1 MKILNFGSLNIDK
14 VYAVEEIVKGG
25 ETIDSVS
32 FSESVGGKG
41 LNQSIAVAKAGGN
54 IMHAGCVGKDGE
66 ILLQA
71 LKDNNVDT
79 SLIKTVET
87 ASGQAIIQV
96 DKHGQNCIILFHGA
110 NYEVDKAYIDEV
122 MQDFAQDDI
131 LILQNEISN
140 IDYIIEVAKAKQMK
154 IYLNPSPI
162 NENLNKYNMQ
172 AIDGIFVNEH
182 EGAYLADKE
191 KVEDILDSLASKYP
205 ELEIILTF
213 GDKGAYYRH
222 KDINIF
228 QPAYK
233 VDAVD
238 TTAAGD
244 TFTGYFIAL
253 RQQGKSIEESL
264 QKQVKHL
271 QLQYQEKEQ
280 AFLFLK
286 LQKWIE
292 LKKHFF
298 YNIYK

>member
-96 DKHGQNCIILFHGA
+96 DKHGQNCIILFHGT

-122 MQDFAQDDI
+122 MQDFAQGDI

-182 EGAYLADKE
+182 EGAYLAGKE

-264 QKQVKHL
+264 QKASKASSITVSRKGASISIPKIA
-271 QLQYQEKEQ
+271 EVD
-280 AFLFLK
+280 
-286 LQKWIE
+286 
-292 LKKHFF
+292 
-298 YNIYK
+298 

>member
-25 ETIDSVS
+25 ETIDSIS

-122 MQDFAQDDI
+122 MHDFAQGDI

-182 EGAYLADKE
+182 EGAYLAGKE

-264 QKQVKHL
+264 QKANKASSITVSRKGASISIPKIA
-271 QLQYQEKEQ
+271 EVD
-280 AFLFLK
+280 
-286 LQKWIE
+286 
-292 LKKHFF
+292 
-298 YNIYK
+298 

>member
-14 VYAVEEIVKGG
+14 VYAVEKIVKGG

-110 NYEVDKAYIDEV
+110 NYEVDKAYIDEA
-122 MQDFAQDDI
+122 MQDFAQGDI

-191 KVEDILDSLASKYP
+191 KVEEILDSLASKYP

-264 QKQVKHL
+264 QKASKASSITVSRKGASISIPKIA
-271 QLQYQEKEQ
+271 EVD
-280 AFLFLK
+280 
-286 LQKWIE
+286 
-292 LKKHFF
+292 
-298 YNIYK
+298 

>member
-25 ETIDSVS
+25 ETIDSIS

-122 MQDFAQDDI
+122 MQDFAQGDI

-140 IDYIIEVAKAKQMK
+140 IDYIIEVAKTKQMK

-182 EGAYLADKE
+182 EGAYLAGKE

-264 QKQVKHL
+264 QKANKASSITVSRKGASISIPKIA
-271 QLQYQEKEQ
+271 EVD
-280 AFLFLK
+280 
-286 LQKWIE
+286 
-292 LKKHFF
+292 
-298 YNIYK
+298 

>member
-71 LKDNNVDT
+71 LKNNNVDT

-87 ASGQAIIQV
+87 AS
-96 DKHGQNCIILFHGA
+96 GQNCIILFHGA

-264 QKQVKHL
+264 QKASKASSITVSRKGASISIPKIA
-271 QLQYQEKEQ
+271 EVD
-280 AFLFLK
+280 
-286 LQKWIE
+286 
-292 LKKHFF
+292 
-298 YNIYK
+298 

>member
-110 NYEVDKAYIDEV
+110 NYEVDKAYIDEA
-122 MQDFAQDDI
+122 MQDFAQGDI

-253 RQQGKSIEESL
+253 RQQGKSIEEGL
-264 QKQVKHL
+264 QKASKASSITVSRKGASISIPKIA
-271 QLQYQEKEQ
+271 EVD
-280 AFLFLK
+280 
-286 LQKWIE
+286 
-292 LKKHFF
+292 
-298 YNIYK
+298 

>member
-110 NYEVDKAYIDEV
+110 NYEVDKAYIDGV
-122 MQDFAQDDI
+122 MQDFVQGDI

-182 EGAYLADKE
+182 EGAYLAGKE

-213 GDKGAYYRH
+213 GDKGAYYRY

-244 TFTGYFIAL
+244 TFTGYFITL

-264 QKQVKHL
+264 QKASKASSITVSRKGASISIPKIA
-271 QLQYQEKEQ
+271 EVD
-280 AFLFLK
+280 
-286 LQKWIE
+286 
-292 LKKHFF
+292 
-298 YNIYK
+298 

>member
-14 VYAVEEIVKGG
+14 VYAVEKIVKGG

-110 NYEVDKAYIDEV
+110 NYEVDKAYIDEA
-122 MQDFAQDDI
+122 MQDFAQGDI

-182 EGAYLADKE
+182 EGVYLADKE

-264 QKQVKHL
+264 QKASKASSITVSRKGASISIPKIA
-271 QLQYQEKEQ
+271 EVD
-280 AFLFLK
+280 
-286 LQKWIE
+286 
-292 LKKHFF
+292 
-298 YNIYK
+298 

>member
-1 MKILNFGSLNIDK
+1 
-14 VYAVEEIVKGG
+14 
-25 ETIDSVS
+25 
-32 FSESVGGKG
+32 
-41 LNQSIAVAKAGGN
+41 
-54 IMHAGCVGKDGE
+54 
-66 ILLQA
+66 
-71 LKDNNVDT
+71 
-79 SLIKTVET
+79 
-87 ASGQAIIQV
+87 
-96 DKHGQNCIILFHGA
+96 
-110 NYEVDKAYIDEV
+110 
-122 MQDFAQDDI
+122 
-131 LILQNEISN
+131 
-140 IDYIIEVAKAKQMK
+140 
-154 IYLNPSPI
+154 
-162 NENLNKYNMQ
+162 MQ

-182 EGAYLADKE
+182 EGAYLAGKE

-253 RQQGKSIEESL
+253 DNKVNLLKKVYKKASKASSITVSGKG
-264 QKQVKHL
+264 QV
-271 QLQYQEKEQ
+271 
-280 AFLFLK
+280 FLFLK

>member
-25 ETIDSVS
+25 ETIDSIS

-122 MQDFAQDDI
+122 MQDFAQGDI

-182 EGAYLADKE
+182 EGVYLADKE

-264 QKQVKHL
+264 QKANKASSITVSRKGASISIPKIA
-271 QLQYQEKEQ
+271 EVD
-280 AFLFLK
+280 
-286 LQKWIE
+286 
-292 LKKHFF
+292 
-298 YNIYK
+298 

>member
-110 NYEVDKAYIDEV
+110 NYEVDIAYIDEA
-122 MQDFAQDDI
+122 MQDFAQGDI

-264 QKQVKHL
+264 QKASKASSITVSRKGASISIPKIA
-271 QLQYQEKEQ
+271 EVD
-280 AFLFLK
+280 
-286 LQKWIE
+286 
-292 LKKHFF
+292 
-298 YNIYK
+298 

>member
-14 VYAVEEIVKGG
+14 VYAVEKIVKGG

-182 EGAYLADKE
+182 EGVYLADKE

-264 QKQVKHL
+264 QKASKASSITVSRKGASISIPKIA
-271 QLQYQEKEQ
+271 EVD
-280 AFLFLK
+280 
-286 LQKWIE
+286 
-292 LKKHFF
+292 
-298 YNIYK
+298 

>member
-25 ETIDSVS
+25 ETIDSIS

-110 NYEVDKAYIDEV
+110 NYEVDKAYIDGV
-122 MQDFAQDDI
+122 MQDFAQGDI

-182 EGAYLADKE
+182 EGAYLAGKE

-233 VDAVD
+233 IDAVD

-264 QKQVKHL
+264 QKASKASSITVSRKGASISIPKIA
-271 QLQYQEKEQ
+271 EVD
-280 AFLFLK
+280 
-286 LQKWIE
+286 
-292 LKKHFF
+292 
-298 YNIYK
+298 

>member
-25 ETIDSVS
+25 ETIDSIS

-110 NYEVDKAYIDEV
+110 NYEVDKAYIDGV
-122 MQDFAQDDI
+122 MQDFAQGDI

-140 IDYIIEVAKAKQMK
+140 IDYIIEVAKAEQMK

-264 QKQVKHL
+264 QKASKASSITVSRKGASISIPKIA
-271 QLQYQEKEQ
+271 EVD
-280 AFLFLK
+280 
-286 LQKWIE
+286 
-292 LKKHFF
+292 
-298 YNIYK
+298 

>member
-1 MKILNFGSLNIDK
+1 M
-14 VYAVEEIVKGG
+14 
-25 ETIDSVS
+25 
-32 FSESVGGKG
+32 
-41 LNQSIAVAKAGGN
+41 
-54 IMHAGCVGKDGE
+54 
-66 ILLQA
+66 
-71 LKDNNVDT
+71 
-79 SLIKTVET
+79 IKTVET

-96 DKHGQNCIILFHGA
+96 DKHGQNCIILFHGT

-122 MQDFAQDDI
+122 MQDFAQGDI

-182 EGAYLADKE
+182 EGAYLAGKE

-244 TFTGYFIAL
+244 YFY
-253 RQQGKSIEESL
+253 R
-264 QKQVKHL
+264 
-271 QLQYQEKEQ
+271 
-280 AFLFLK
+280 LFHCFK
-286 LQKWIE
+286 TTR
-292 LKKHFF
+292 
-298 YNIYK
+298 

>member
-110 NYEVDKAYIDEV
+110 NYEVDKAYIDEA

-264 QKQVKHL
+264 QKASKASSITVSRKGASISIPKIA
-271 QLQYQEKEQ
+271 EVD
-280 AFLFLK
+280 
-286 LQKWIE
+286 
-292 LKKHFF
+292 
-298 YNIYK
+298 

>member
-122 MQDFAQDDI
+122 MQDFAQGDI

-182 EGAYLADKE
+182 EGAYLAGKE

-213 GDKGAYYRH
+213 GDKGAYYCH

-264 QKQVKHL
+264 QKASKASSITVSRKGASISIPKIA
-271 QLQYQEKEQ
+271 EVD
-280 AFLFLK
+280 
-286 LQKWIE
+286 
-292 LKKHFF
+292 
-298 YNIYK
+298 

>member
-14 VYAVEEIVKGG
+14 VYAVEKIVKGG

-87 ASGQAIIQV
+87 ASGQAISQV

-110 NYEVDKAYIDEV
+110 NYEVDKAYIDEA
-122 MQDFAQDDI
+122 MQDFAQGDI

-182 EGAYLADKE
+182 EGAYLAGKE

-264 QKQVKHL
+264 QKASKASSITVSRKGASISIPKIA
-271 QLQYQEKEQ
+271 EVD
-280 AFLFLK
+280 
-286 LQKWIE
+286 
-292 LKKHFF
+292 
-298 YNIYK
+298 

>member
-66 ILLQA
+66 ILLQS

-122 MQDFAQDDI
+122 MQDFAQGDI

-172 AIDGIFVNEH
+172 VIDGIFVNEH

-264 QKQVKHL
+264 QKASKASSITVSRKGASISIPKIA
-271 QLQYQEKEQ
+271 EVD
-280 AFLFLK
+280 
-286 LQKWIE
+286 
-292 LKKHFF
+292 
-298 YNIYK
+298 

>member
-191 KVEDILDSLASKYP
+191 KVEDILDSLAIKYP

-264 QKQVKHL
+264 QKASKSSSITVSRKGASISIPKIA
-271 QLQYQEKEQ
+271 EVD
-280 AFLFLK
+280 
-286 LQKWIE
+286 
-292 LKKHFF
+292 
-298 YNIYK
+298 

>member
-25 ETIDSVS
+25 ETIDSIS

-264 QKQVKHL
+264 QKANKASSITVSRKGASISIPKIA
-271 QLQYQEKEQ
+271 EVD
-280 AFLFLK
+280 
-286 LQKWIE
+286 
-292 LKKHFF
+292 
-298 YNIYK
+298 

>member
-14 VYAVEEIVKGG
+14 VYAVEKIVKGG

-110 NYEVDKAYIDEV
+110 NYEVDKAYIDGV
-122 MQDFAQDDI
+122 MQDFAQGDI

-182 EGAYLADKE
+182 EGAYLAGKE

-264 QKQVKHL
+264 QKASKASSITVSRKGASISIPKIA
-271 QLQYQEKEQ
+271 EVD
-280 AFLFLK
+280 
-286 LQKWIE
+286 
-292 LKKHFF
+292 
-298 YNIYK
+298 

>member
-14 VYAVEEIVKGG
+14 VYAVEKIVKGG

-122 MQDFAQDDI
+122 MQDFAQGDI

-172 AIDGIFVNEH
+172 DGIFVNEH
-182 EGAYLADKE
+182 EGAYLAGKE

-264 QKQVKHL
+264 QKASKASSITVSRKGASVSIPKIT
-271 QLQYQEKEQ
+271 EVD
-280 AFLFLK
+280 
-286 LQKWIE
+286 
-292 LKKHFF
+292 
-298 YNIYK
+298 

>member
-14 VYAVEEIVKGG
+14 VYAVEKIVKGG

-122 MQDFAQDDI
+122 MQDFAQGDI

-182 EGAYLADKE
+182 EGAYLAGKE
-191 KVEDILDSLASKYP
+191 KVEDILDCLASKYP

-264 QKQVKHL
+264 QKASKASSITVSRKGASISIPKIA
-271 QLQYQEKEQ
+271 EVD
-280 AFLFLK
+280 
-286 LQKWIE
+286 
-292 LKKHFF
+292 
-298 YNIYK
+298 

>member
-25 ETIDSVS
+25 ETIDSIS

-110 NYEVDKAYIDEV
+110 NYEVDKAYIDGV
-122 MQDFAQDDI
+122 MQDFAQGDI

-162 NENLNKYNMQ
+162 NENLNKYNIQ

-182 EGAYLADKE
+182 EGAYLAGKE

-264 QKQVKHL
+264 QKASKASSITVSRKGASISIPKIA
-271 QLQYQEKEQ
+271 EVD
-280 AFLFLK
+280 
-286 LQKWIE
+286 
-292 LKKHFF
+292 
-298 YNIYK
+298 

>member
-110 NYEVDKAYIDEV
+110 NYEVDKAYIDEA
-122 MQDFAQDDI
+122 MQDFAQGDI

-172 AIDGIFVNEH
+172 EIDGIFVNEH

-191 KVEDILDSLASKYP
+191 KVEEILDSLASKYP

-264 QKQVKHL
+264 QKASKASSITVSRKGASISIPKIA
-271 QLQYQEKEQ
+271 EVD
-280 AFLFLK
+280 
-286 LQKWIE
+286 
-292 LKKHFF
+292 
-298 YNIYK
+298 

>member
-172 AIDGIFVNEH
+172 AIDRIFVNEH

-264 QKQVKHL
+264 QKASKASSITVSRKGASISIPKIA
-271 QLQYQEKEQ
+271 EVD
-280 AFLFLK
+280 
-286 LQKWIE
+286 
-292 LKKHFF
+292 
-298 YNIYK
+298 

>member
-110 NYEVDKAYIDEV
+110 NYEVDKAYIDEA
-122 MQDFAQDDI
+122 MQDFAQGDI

-172 AIDGIFVNEH
+172 TIDGIFVNEH

-264 QKQVKHL
+264 QKASKASSITVSRKGASISIPKIA
-271 QLQYQEKEQ
+271 EVD
-280 AFLFLK
+280 
-286 LQKWIE
+286 
-292 LKKHFF
+292 
-298 YNIYK
+298 

>member
-1 MKILNFGSLNIDK
+1 
-14 VYAVEEIVKGG
+14 
-25 ETIDSVS
+25 
-32 FSESVGGKG
+32 
-41 LNQSIAVAKAGGN
+41 
-54 IMHAGCVGKDGE
+54 
-66 ILLQA
+66 
-71 LKDNNVDT
+71 
-79 SLIKTVET
+79 
-87 ASGQAIIQV
+87 
-96 DKHGQNCIILFHGA
+96 
-110 NYEVDKAYIDEV
+110 
-122 MQDFAQDDI
+122 MQDFAQGDI

-182 EGAYLADKE
+182 EGAYLAGKE

-264 QKQVKHL
+264 QKASKASSITVSRKGASISIPKIA
-271 QLQYQEKEQ
+271 EVD
-280 AFLFLK
+280 
-286 LQKWIE
+286 
-292 LKKHFF
+292 
-298 YNIYK
+298 

>member
-122 MQDFAQDDI
+122 MQDFAQGDI

-191 KVEDILDSLASKYP
+191 KVEEILDSLANKYP

-264 QKQVKHL
+264 QKASKASSITVSRKGASISIPKIA
-271 QLQYQEKEQ
+271 EVD
-280 AFLFLK
+280 
-286 LQKWIE
+286 
-292 LKKHFF
+292 
-298 YNIYK
+298 

>member
-25 ETIDSVS
+25 ETIDSIS

-110 NYEVDKAYIDEV
+110 NYEVDKAYIDGV
-122 MQDFAQDDI
+122 MQDFAQGDI

-182 EGAYLADKE
+182 EGAYLAGKE

-264 QKQVKHL
+264 QKANKASSITVSRKGASISIPKIA
-271 QLQYQEKEQ
+271 EVD
-280 AFLFLK
+280 
-286 LQKWIE
+286 
-292 LKKHFF
+292 
-298 YNIYK
+298 

>member
-122 MQDFAQDDI
+122 MQDFAQGDI

-140 IDYIIEVAKAKQMK
+140 IDYIIEVAKTKQMK

-264 QKQVKHL
+264 QKASKASSITVSRKGASISIPKIA
-271 QLQYQEKEQ
+271 EVD
-280 AFLFLK
+280 
-286 LQKWIE
+286 
-292 LKKHFF
+292 
-298 YNIYK
+298 

>member
-14 VYAVEEIVKGG
+14 VYAVEKIVKGG

-122 MQDFAQDDI
+122 MQDFAQGDI

-182 EGAYLADKE
+182 EGAYLAGKE

-238 TTAAGD
+238 TTASGD

-264 QKQVKHL
+264 QKASKASSITVSRKGASISIPKIA
-271 QLQYQEKEQ
+271 EVD
-280 AFLFLK
+280 
-286 LQKWIE
+286 
-292 LKKHFF
+292 
-298 YNIYK
+298 

>member
-14 VYAVEEIVKGG
+14 VYAVEKIVKGG

-122 MQDFAQDDI
+122 MQDFAQGDI

-182 EGAYLADKE
+182 EGAYLAGK
-191 KVEDILDSLASKYP
+191 
-205 ELEIILTF
+205 EIILTF

-264 QKQVKHL
+264 QKASKASSITVSRKGASISIPKIA
-271 QLQYQEKEQ
+271 EVD
-280 AFLFLK
+280 
-286 LQKWIE
+286 
-292 LKKHFF
+292 
-298 YNIYK
+298 

>member
-96 DKHGQNCIILFHGA
+96 AKHGQNCIILFHGA

-122 MQDFAQDDI
+122 MQDFAQGDI

-264 QKQVKHL
+264 QKASKASSITVSRKGASISIPKIA
-271 QLQYQEKEQ
+271 EVD
-280 AFLFLK
+280 
-286 LQKWIE
+286 
-292 LKKHFF
+292 
-298 YNIYK
+298 

>member
-122 MQDFAQDDI
+122 MQDFVQGDI

-140 IDYIIEVAKAKQMK
+140 IDYIIEVAKKAKQMK

-182 EGAYLADKE
+182 EGAYLAGKE

-264 QKQVKHL
+264 QKASKASSITVSRKGASISIPKIA
-271 QLQYQEKEQ
+271 EVD
-280 AFLFLK
+280 
-286 LQKWIE
+286 
-292 LKKHFF
+292 
-298 YNIYK
+298 